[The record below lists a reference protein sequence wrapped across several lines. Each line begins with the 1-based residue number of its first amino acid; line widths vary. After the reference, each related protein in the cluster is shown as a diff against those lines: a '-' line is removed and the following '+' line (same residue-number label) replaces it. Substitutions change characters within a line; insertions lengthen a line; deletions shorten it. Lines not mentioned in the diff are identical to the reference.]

1 MARYNFTGEY
11 SCSLD
16 SKRRFNLPSAI
27 RKLIG
32 PEAEST
38 LVFAP
43 GIEEINVY
51 VYPLDEWNKLVAR
64 LAKIPMNEQKA
75 QRFIRRF
82 VGGAYQVAMDGQGR
96 LMPPRRLYEKV
107 GIDTDMVI
115 LGTIN
120 KLEIWNPETYQ
131 AYLDED
137 DQSLADLVEEI
148 NFTDLNT
155 DASI

>member
-11 SCSLD
+11 SCTLD

-43 GIEEINVY
+43 GIEENNIY

-64 LAKIPMNEQKA
+64 LSKVPMNNHRA

-82 VGGAYQVAMDGQGR
+82 VGGAYQVAIDSQGR
-96 LMPPRRLYEKV
+96 LMPPKNLYDKM
-107 GIDTDMVI
+107 GIKNEMII

-120 KLEIWNPETYQ
+120 KLEVWDPRTYQ

-137 DQSLADLVEEI
+137 KLSLAELVEEI
-148 NFTDLNT
+148 NFTDQNH
-155 DASI
+155 DAAG

>member
-11 SCSLD
+11 SCTLD

-32 PEAEST
+32 PEAENT

-43 GIEEINVY
+43 GIEENNVY

-64 LAKIPMNEQKA
+64 LNKIPMNNHRA

-82 VGGAYQVAMDGQGR
+82 VGGAYQVTMDAQGR
-96 LMPPRRLYEKV
+96 LMPPKKLYDKM
-107 GIDTDMVI
+107 GIENDMII

-120 KLEIWNPETYQ
+120 KLEVWNPQTYRD
-131 AYLDED
+131 YLDED
-137 DQSLADLVEEI
+137 NLSLADLVEEI
-148 NFTDLNT
+148 NFTDLSSD
-155 DASI
+155 DAG